1 MSMNPTT
8 NGAEAA
14 RRGGHV
20 SSGHT
25 KAICASKVIGTSVYA
40 SNGDKIGKVE
50 DVMLDKTTNK
60 IMFGVVSFGGFL
72 GMGEKFH
79 PIPWANL
86 TYDENQDG
94 YVVPF
99 SKEQLERAP
108 AHSIDELVAADGA
121 AARDA
126 SYSYYKTDRDW

>member
-14 RRGGHV
+14 RRAGQV

-25 KAICASKVIGTSVYA
+25 RAIRASKVIGTSVYA

-50 DVMLDKTTNK
+50 DVMLDKSTNQ

-79 PIPWANL
+79 PVPWAKLN
-86 TYDENQDG
+86 YNDERDG

-99 SKEQLERAP
+99 SKDQLERAP
-108 AHSIDELVAADGA
+108 AHSIDELVAADSA
-121 AARDA
+121 AVRDA
-126 SYSYYKTDRDW
+126 TYSYYKTDRDW